1 MKRRDLIQ
9 FSLIATAAAVAP
21 GARATG
27 LGATVTDEASAIPD
41 GRVTAPLQ
49 PSVGRNIR
57 VAFLI
62 SEGAEVVDFS
72 GPWGVFE
79 YVLIGDDNHKPF
91 ELYTVAASRHP
102 VKVSGGLTVT
112 PDHRFADAPVPDVIV
127 VPALDDERLAPA
139 ALDWLRAESPK
150 SAVTM
155 SVCNGSYVLAAAGL
169 LDGRRATAHHGG
181 YGMMHAMYPRVV
193 LQRGLRYVEDG
204 KFATS
209 GGLTSGVDLALRIV
223 ERYFGRDVARR
234 TATQLEYQGT
244 GWMHPES
251 NGEFARVPVGTAEHP
266 ICPVCEA
273 QLVRSRAL
281 TWIYH
286 DTTYF
291 FCGTWCREQFMAT
304 PERFIAKFAG

>member
-1 MKRRDLIQ
+1 MKRRELIHL
-9 FSLIATAAAVAP
+9 SLAAAAAAMTTAARGTEAEQTDAP
-21 GARATG
+21 AAPP
-27 LGATVTDEASAIPD
+27 VPD
-41 GRVTAPLQ
+41 GHLTSPLAL
-49 PSVGRNIR
+49 PAGRDIR

-62 SEGAEVVDFS
+62 SEGAEVVDFT

-79 YVLIGDDNHKPF
+79 YVLLGDDNHNPF
-91 ELYTVAASRHP
+91 KLYTVAASHRP

-112 PDHRFADAPVPDVIV
+112 PDFSFADAPAPDVIV
-127 VPALDDERLAPA
+127 VPALDDEKLAPA
-139 ALDWLRAESPK
+139 ALKWLKRTSQT
-150 SAVTM
+150 STVTM

-181 YGMMHAMYPRVV
+181 YGIMYAMYPKVV
-193 LQRGLRYVEDG
+193 LLRGLRYVEDG

-223 ERYFGRDVARR
+223 ERYYGREVALH
-234 TATQLEYQGT
+234 TAEHLEYHGT

-251 NGEFARVPVGTAEHP
+251 NGQFARVPVGTAERP

-273 QLVRSRAL
+273 QVIRTKAL
-281 TWIYH
+281 TWVYH
-286 DTTYF
+286 EKTWY

-304 PERFIAKFAG
+304 PERFIAKFS